1 MVRVALVGF
10 IGSTTIL
17 FYVYF
22 GYLILLRGLVLF
34 FGKPREQSREET
46 VTTPAVT
53 VLVTV
58 HNEQA
63 RIRECLDNI
72 LSLDYPREK
81 LDVLVASD
89 GSSDETDSIVAEYA
103 SRAPVRLL
111 RLARV
116 GKSAAQN
123 AAVAQCRS
131 EIVALADA
139 DSKFEREYL
148 RNLILPFSEP
158 SVGCVTAELHIRRRR
173 GAIAEGQGWYW
184 GYELRLRQLESAL
197 GILAVASG
205 SAMAFRRVAFRALP
219 ADVGEDCMIPLDC
232 AMQSLKVVHATQAR
246 ASDSMN
252 EEETRELNA
261 RIRMTLR
268 NWIGTWQRSDLL
280 NPFRCPGYAFAL
292 WSHKV
297 LRWLSPFF
305 LLAMTVCSLAL
316 ISTPL
321 FRIAP
326 LAMGLFYFAA
336 FVGWRAQARGWRL
349 PLVGLIY
356 SFCLANV
363 GFFWGVVYALSG
375 RSITLYTTVR
385 G

>member
-1 MVRVALVGF
+1 MVSIALVGF
-10 IGSTTIL
+10 IASAAIL

-22 GYLILLRGLVLF
+22 GYLVVLRGLVLF
-34 FGKPREQSREET
+34 LAKPRELSLEET
-46 VTTPAVT
+46 AALAVT

-72 LSLDYPREK
+72 LSLDYPHEK

-89 GSSDETDSIVAEYA
+89 GSSDETDSIVGEYA
-103 SRAPVRLL
+103 SRAPVRLV
-111 RLARV
+111 RFARV

-123 AAVAQCRS
+123 VAIAQCRG

-139 DSKFEREYL
+139 DSEFERDYL
-148 RNLILPFSEP
+148 RNLMLPFRDP

-205 SAMAFRRVAFRALP
+205 SAMAFRRLAFRPLP

-232 AMQSLKVVHATQAR
+232 AMQSLKVIHAARAR

-252 EEETRELNA
+252 DEESRELHA

-268 NWIGTWQRSDLL
+268 NWIGTWRRAALL
-280 NPFRCPGYAFAL
+280 NPFRYPGYAFAL
-292 WSHKV
+292 WSHKI

-305 LLAMTVCSLAL
+305 LLAMTLCSLAL
-316 ISTPL
+316 ISTPQ

-326 LAMGLFYFAA
+326 VAMGLFYFAA
-336 FVGWRAQARGWRL
+336 FVGWQAQARGRRL
-349 PLVGLIY
+349 PVAGLIY

-363 GFFWGVVYALSG
+363 GFFWGVAYALSG
-375 RSITLYTTVR
+375 RSITLYPTVR